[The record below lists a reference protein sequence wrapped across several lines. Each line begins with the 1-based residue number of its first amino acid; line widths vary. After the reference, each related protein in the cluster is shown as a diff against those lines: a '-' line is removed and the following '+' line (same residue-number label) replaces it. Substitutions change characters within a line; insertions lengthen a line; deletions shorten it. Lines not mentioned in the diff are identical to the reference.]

1 MSAAF
6 PALLIWKE
14 SDAVDTPKGHM
25 TDGRA
30 RILSLTLILS
40 PCSQPLHCATCSVD
54 KELGGR
60 VGWGMCG

>member
-1 MSAAF
+1 MSAAISV
-6 PALLIWKE
+6 LLIWKE
-14 SDAVDTPKGHM
+14 SDAVDTPEGHM
-25 TDGRA
+25 TDRRA

-40 PCSQPLHCATCSVD
+40 PCSQPLHCATCSGD